1 MEKKWP
7 SDQTMDKAASDLAKL
22 SLQGNEAA
30 WQRLYKA
37 IEGCLAP
44 LKVRNQVMWWL
55 VTLQLQI
62 RAPLPEGSASTFC
75 IVLSWRNP
83 ETKRVLDLQFTEIG
97 YYHQIRENEKV
108 VQCLGVGSGGDR
120 DWMVNRVVEYLKRVF
135 PEK

>member
-7 SDQTMDKAASDLAKL
+7 SDQTMDKAANDLAKL
-22 SLQGNEAA
+22 SLQGTEAA

-37 IEGCLAP
+37 IEECRAP
-44 LKVRNQVMWWL
+44 IKAKNQVMWWL

-62 RAPLPEGSASTFC
+62 RAPLPEGSAGPCC

-83 ETKRVLDLQFTEIG
+83 EAKKVLDFQFTETG
-97 YYHQIRENEKV
+97 YYLQIRENEKV
-108 VQCLGVGSGGDR
+108 VQCLAVGPGGDR
-120 DWMVNRVVEYLKRVF
+120 DLMVNRVVEYLKRVF